1 MYIQNNSYGYSEDY
15 SENSWSK
22 DFIRQDKFL
31 IDFNNILLENKNE
44 NQKFDNLSLK
54 NSESSQSNIS
64 FKIIE
69 FTGRKRIRSKIKR
82 RRREYHDNI
91 RKKIKRNFFNK
102 ILVKK
107 MNKELKKVGS
117 RKYFALFP
125 QEIVADVSRKRNK
138 KLLNMTL
145 RQVITNSELYKSKSY
160 NNFIH
165 NINVLESLNDSK
177 NNILENLLNS
187 KYSELFAQYLKSD
200 SFENDVNKLKQ
211 KEEKE
216 IYIERYEYLSKTWLE
231 FFSN

>member
-31 IDFNNILLENKNE
+31 IDFNNILLKNTNE
-44 NQKFDNLSLK
+44 NQNFDNLSLK

-64 FKIIE
+64 FNIIE

-107 MNKELKKVGS
+107 MNKELKKSGS

-125 QEIVADVSRKRNK
+125 SEIAADVTRERNK

>member
-31 IDFNNILLENKNE
+31 IDFNNILLKNKNE

-69 FTGRKRIRSKIKR
+69 FTGRKRIRSKNKR

-107 MNKELKKVGS
+107 MNKELKKSGS

-125 QEIVADVSRKRNK
+125 SEIAADVTRKRNK

>member
-31 IDFNNILLENKNE
+31 IDFNNILLKNKNE
-44 NQKFDNLSLK
+44 NQNFDNLSLK

-69 FTGRKRIRSKIKR
+69 FTGRKRIRSKNKR

-107 MNKELKKVGS
+107 MNKELKKGGS
-117 RKYFALFP
+117 KKYFALFP
-125 QEIVADVSRKRNK
+125 QEIVADVTRKRNK

>member
-31 IDFNNILLENKNE
+31 IDFNNILLKNKNE
-44 NQKFDNLSLK
+44 NQKFDNLSLN

-64 FKIIE
+64 FKIID

-107 MNKELKKVGS
+107 MNKELKKGGS

-125 QEIVADVSRKRNK
+125 QEIVADVTRKRNK

>member
-31 IDFNNILLENKNE
+31 FDFNNILLKNKNE
-44 NQKFDNLSLK
+44 NQNFDNLSLK

>member
-31 IDFNNILLENKNE
+31 IDFNNILLKNKNE
-44 NQKFDNLSLK
+44 NQNFDNLSLK

-107 MNKELKKVGS
+107 MNKELKKGGS

-125 QEIVADVSRKRNK
+125 QEIVADVTRKRNK

-187 KYSELFAQYLKSD
+187 KYSELFDQYLKSD

>member
-31 IDFNNILLENKNE
+31 IDFNNILLKNKNE
-44 NQKFDNLSLK
+44 NQNFDNLSLK

-107 MNKELKKVGS
+107 MNKELKKGGS

>member
-31 IDFNNILLENKNE
+31 IDFNNILLKNKNE
-44 NQKFDNLSLK
+44 NQNFDNLSLK

-69 FTGRKRIRSKIKR
+69 FTGRKRIRSKNKR

-107 MNKELKKVGS
+107 MNKELKKDGS

-125 QEIVADVSRKRNK
+125 SEIAADVTRERNK

>member
-31 IDFNNILLENKNE
+31 IDFNNILLKNKNE
-44 NQKFDNLSLK
+44 NQNFDNLSLK

-69 FTGRKRIRSKIKR
+69 FTGRKRIRSKNKR

-107 MNKELKKVGS
+107 MNKELKKGGS

-125 QEIVADVSRKRNK
+125 QEIVADVTRKRNK

>member
-1 MYIQNNSYGYSEDY
+1 
-15 SENSWSK
+15 
-22 DFIRQDKFL
+22 
-31 IDFNNILLENKNE
+31 
-44 NQKFDNLSLK
+44 
-54 NSESSQSNIS
+54 
-64 FKIIE
+64 
-69 FTGRKRIRSKIKR
+69 
-82 RRREYHDNI
+82 
-91 RKKIKRNFFNK
+91 
-102 ILVKK
+102 
-107 MNKELKKVGS
+107 
-117 RKYFALFP
+117 
-125 QEIVADVSRKRNK
+125 
-138 KLLNMTL
+138 MTL

>member
-31 IDFNNILLENKNE
+31 IDFNNILLKNKNE
-44 NQKFDNLSLK
+44 NQNFDNLSLK

-107 MNKELKKVGS
+107 MNKELKKGGS

-125 QEIVADVSRKRNK
+125 QEIVADVTRKRNK

>member
-1 MYIQNNSYGYSEDY
+1 MRI
-15 SENSWSK
+15 K
-22 DFIRQDKFL
+22 IL
-31 IDFNNILLENKNE
+31 IIYLLKILKVHNLILALKLSNLLEEKGLG
-44 NQKFDNLSLK
+44 Q
-54 NSESSQSNIS
+54 
-64 FKIIE
+64 
-69 FTGRKRIRSKIKR
+69 KIKG
-82 RRREYHDNI
+82 EEGNTMI
-91 RKKIKRNFFNK
+91 LRKKIKRNFFNK

-107 MNKELKKVGS
+107 MNKELKKGGS

-125 QEIVADVSRKRNK
+125 SEIAADVTRERNK

>member
-125 QEIVADVSRKRNK
+125 SEIAADVTRERNK

>member
-31 IDFNNILLENKNE
+31 IDFNNILLKNKNE

-107 MNKELKKVGS
+107 MNKELKKSGS

-125 QEIVADVSRKRNK
+125 SEIAADVTRERNK

>member
-31 IDFNNILLENKNE
+31 IDFNNILLKNKNE
-44 NQKFDNLSLK
+44 NQNFDNLSLK

-69 FTGRKRIRSKIKR
+69 FTGRKRIRSKNKR

-107 MNKELKKVGS
+107 MNKELKKDGS

-125 QEIVADVSRKRNK
+125 QEIVADVTRKRNK

>member
-31 IDFNNILLENKNE
+31 IDFNNILLKNKNE
-44 NQKFDNLSLK
+44 NQNFDNLSLK

-69 FTGRKRIRSKIKR
+69 FTGRKRIRSKNKR

-107 MNKELKKVGS
+107 MNKELKKGGS

-125 QEIVADVSRKRNK
+125 SEIAADVTRERNK

-187 KYSELFAQYLKSD
+187 KYSELFDQYLKSD

>member
-31 IDFNNILLENKNE
+31 IDFNNILLKNKNE
-44 NQKFDNLSLK
+44 NQNFDNLSLK

-107 MNKELKKVGS
+107 MNKELKKGGS
-117 RKYFALFP
+117 KKYFALFP
-125 QEIVADVSRKRNK
+125 QEIVADVTRKRNK

>member
-1 MYIQNNSYGYSEDY
+1 
-15 SENSWSK
+15 
-22 DFIRQDKFL
+22 
-31 IDFNNILLENKNE
+31 
-44 NQKFDNLSLK
+44 
-54 NSESSQSNIS
+54 
-64 FKIIE
+64 
-69 FTGRKRIRSKIKR
+69 
-82 RRREYHDNI
+82 
-91 RKKIKRNFFNK
+91 
-102 ILVKK
+102 
-107 MNKELKKVGS
+107 MNKELKKGGS

-125 QEIVADVSRKRNK
+125 SEIAADVTRKRNK

-211 KEEKE
+211 KEERERHEKE
-216 IYIERYEYLSKTWLE
+216 EQEKKLKILEEKERKEKE
-231 FFSN
+231 KREKKEK

>member
-31 IDFNNILLENKNE
+31 IDFNNILLKNKNE
-44 NQKFDNLSLK
+44 NQNFDNLSLK

-69 FTGRKRIRSKIKR
+69 FTGRKRIRSKNKR

-107 MNKELKKVGS
+107 MNKELKKGGS

>member
-31 IDFNNILLENKNE
+31 IDFNNILLKNKNE
-44 NQKFDNLSLK
+44 NQKFDNLSLQ

-107 MNKELKKVGS
+107 MNKELKKGGS

-125 QEIVADVSRKRNK
+125 QEIVADVTRKRNK

>member
-31 IDFNNILLENKNE
+31 IDFNNILLKNKNE

-107 MNKELKKVGS
+107 MNKELKKGGS

-125 QEIVADVSRKRNK
+125 QEIVADVTRKRNK

>member
-31 IDFNNILLENKNE
+31 IDFNNILLKNKNE
-44 NQKFDNLSLK
+44 NQNFDNLSLK

-107 MNKELKKVGS
+107 MNKELKKSGS

-125 QEIVADVSRKRNK
+125 SEIAADVTRERNK